1 MDLLENELSDP
12 INHWYYR
19 YKFTVIKKFMDSNP
33 QIRSV
38 ADIGAGSA
46 LFTKELLRKDMSLRV
61 VAIDTGYEIEGTDL
75 NFPNL
80 EYRRSVKSLNV
91 DLYIFTDVIEHVEND
106 LKFIKSYSDLSKS
119 GTFFVFTAP
128 CFMSLWS
135 GHDIFL
141 KHYRR
146 YTLYEMRSVIEKSGL
161 KIIESKYLFSTI
173 FPIVWILRKFSRNQQ
188 VKSQM
193 RETNFL
199 TNYLLNNIMKI
210 DYLIA
215 SKAKFGISGIVIAYK

>member
-1 MDLLENELSDP
+1 MNLLENELSDP

-19 YKFTVIKKFMDSNP
+19 YKFMVIKKFMDYNP

-46 LFTKELLRKDMSLRV
+46 LFTKELLRNDMSLRV
-61 VAIDTGYEIEGTDL
+61 VAIDTDYKIEGLDA

-80 EYRRSVKSLNV
+80 EYRRSENSLNA
-91 DLYIFTDVIEHVEND
+91 DLYLFTDVIEHVEND
-106 LKFIKSYSDLSKS
+106 LLFIRSYSDLAKS
-119 GTFFVFTAP
+119 GSFFIFTAP

-161 KIIESKYLFSTI
+161 KITESKYLFSTI
-173 FPIVWILRKFSRNQQ
+173 FPIVWMFRKFSRNQQ

-193 RETNFL
+193 RETNFI
-199 TNYLLNNIMKI
+199 TNYLLSKIMKI
-210 DYLIA
+210 DHLIA
-215 SKAKFGISGIVIAYK
+215 NKAKFGIIGIVLAYK

>member
-33 QIRSV
+33 QIRLL

-46 LFTKELLRKDMSLRV
+46 LFTKELLRNDTNLRV
-61 VAIDTGYEIEGTDL
+61 VAIDTGYKFVGPDL
-75 NFPNL
+75 HFPNL
-80 EYRRSVKSLNV
+80 EYRNSATSLNV

-106 LKFIKSYSDLSKS
+106 VKFIKSYSDSAKS
-119 GTFFVFTAP
+119 GSFFIFTAP

-135 GHDIFL
+135 GHDVFL

-146 YTLYEMRSVIEKSGL
+146 YTLDEMRSVIEESGL
-161 KIIESKYLFSTI
+161 KIVESKYLFSTI
-173 FPIVWILRKFSRNQQ
+173 FPIAWIIRKFSKKQQ

-193 RETNFL
+193 HEANFL
-199 TNYLLNNIMKI
+199 TNYLLHKLMKL
-210 DYLIA
+210 DYLIS

>member
-46 LFTKELLRKDMSLRV
+46 LFTKELLRRDMSLRV
-61 VAIDTGYEIEGTDL
+61 VAIDTGYKIEGTDL

-106 LKFIKSYSDLSKS
+106 LKFIKSYSDLAKS

-135 GHDIFL
+135 GHDVFL

-146 YTLYEMRSVIEKSGL
+146 YTLNQMKHVIKKSGL
-161 KIIESKYLFSTI
+161 EVIESKYLYSTI
-173 FPIVWILRKFSRNQQ
+173 FPAVWIFRKMSRNRK
-188 VKSQM
+188 VRSQM
-193 RETNFL
+193 REINFFTNS
-199 TNYLLNNIMKI
+199 LLHVIMKI
-210 DYLIA
+210 DYFVA
-215 SKAKFGISGIVIAYK
+215 SKAKFGISGVIIAKK

>member
-1 MDLLENELSDP
+1 
-12 INHWYYR
+12 
-19 YKFTVIKKFMDSNP
+19 
-33 QIRSV
+33 
-38 ADIGAGSA
+38 
-46 LFTKELLRKDMSLRV
+46 
-61 VAIDTGYEIEGTDL
+61 
-75 NFPNL
+75 
-80 EYRRSVKSLNV
+80 
-91 DLYIFTDVIEHVEND
+91 
-106 LKFIKSYSDLSKS
+106 
-119 GTFFVFTAP
+119 
-128 CFMSLWS
+128 MSLWS

-199 TNYLLNNIMKI
+199 TNYLLNKITKI